1 MKSLRNSVTPI
12 GSLGKDP
19 EVKVFGDK
27 KNAVFSL
34 VTSDT
39 YKNTKG
45 NNLQDT
51 QWHNIVIWGSLATEA
66 EKYLRKGVEVCVEGK
81 LVRRNKSPA

>member
-51 QWHNIVIWGSLATEA
+51 
-66 EKYLRKGVEVCVEGK
+66 
-81 LVRRNKSPA
+81 